1 MITVTDASCRN
12 CNHIHW
18 MTINALADPI
28 SVEGCAAPAC
38 KCSKNE
44 FAPDDNLEYLEWID
58 SKKNANTK

>member
-1 MITVTDASCRN
+1 MITVTDNGCRN
-12 CNHIHW
+12 CNHMHW
-18 MTINALADPI
+18 LVIDLANPTYVGD
-28 SVEGCAAPAC
+28 CAAPAC